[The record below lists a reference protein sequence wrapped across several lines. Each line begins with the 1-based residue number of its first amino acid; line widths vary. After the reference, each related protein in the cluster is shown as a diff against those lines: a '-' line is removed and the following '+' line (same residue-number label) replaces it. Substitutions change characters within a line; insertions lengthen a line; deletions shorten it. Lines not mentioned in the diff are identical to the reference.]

1 METHKPVQFE
11 LDKPYSGEV
20 IVLAVKRCVEYKNE
34 TIGTTEGPFTAYTTN
49 KDDQTIRYEKFS
61 LAGETEAFGAVLTLQ
76 NEIAITL
83 NFSMF
88 STEED
93 GT

>member
-20 IVLAVKRCVEYKNE
+20 IVLAVKRCVKYKNE

-83 NFSMF
+83 IFNMF